1 MAAQDNLQPE
11 QLKMFMSANEIE
23 QQYGPMESVDSTSPR
38 GGTLATKLRKI
49 EERTADS
56 KRLGYQVVNFTP
68 EQLTT
73 EGVQEP
79 IQLVHGG
86 VWKSNWNFYPDGK
99 EEHLGE
105 TLEHKGRTLIGD
117 GGHRFATMRKYA
129 PDTLFPVE
137 HLTPEDMWRAVS
149 GNRPIKPMKQ
159 DD

>member
-1 MAAQDNLQPE
+1 MAARDSLQPE

-23 QQYGPMESVDSTSPR
+23 QQYGPMESVDATSR
-38 GGTLATKLRKI
+38 YGRSLNQKLRKI
-49 EERTADS
+49 EE
-56 KRLGYQVVNFTP
+56 GIVGNFTP
-68 EQLTT
+68 EQLVN
-73 EGVQEP
+73 EGVQDP
-79 IQLVHGG
+79 VQLVHGG

-149 GNRPIKPMKQ
+149 GNRPIKPMKK

>member
-23 QQYGPMESVDSTSPR
+23 QQYGPMESVDTTSPHGR
-38 GGTLATKLRKI
+38 SLNQKLRKI
-49 EERTADS
+49 EE
-56 KRLGYQVVNFTP
+56 GVVGNFTP
-68 EQLTT
+68 EQLVN
-73 EGVQEP
+73 EGVREP
-79 IQLVHGG
+79 VQLVHGG
-86 VWKSNWNFYPDGK
+86 VWKGNWNFYPDGK

-137 HLTPEDMWRAVS
+137 HLTPEDMWSAS
-149 GNRPIKPMKQ
+149 HGSRPIKPMKK